1 MAGLVPATNPW
12 YGIPPHIS
20 TIGVSAVWVL
30 TQITQILPMP
40 VSVLSPYEIYMSP
53 YTGNIYFTDAKSY
66 ATAGYLYGYR
76 PDGTPV
82 FAEQKVYINPAHIIA
97 LPKYK

>member
-1 MAGLVPATNPW
+1 
-12 YGIPPHIS
+12 
-20 TIGVSAVWVL
+20 
-30 TQITQILPMP
+30 
-40 VSVLSPYEIYMSP
+40 MSP